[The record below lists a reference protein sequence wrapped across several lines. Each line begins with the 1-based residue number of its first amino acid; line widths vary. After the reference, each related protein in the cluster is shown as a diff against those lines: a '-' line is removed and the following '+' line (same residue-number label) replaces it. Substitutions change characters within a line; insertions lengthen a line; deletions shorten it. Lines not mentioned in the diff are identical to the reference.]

1 MGGQD
6 VKWGEVQKKKR
17 KFSEMEI
24 QAKILE
30 KEVLEQ
36 EHKEKRVNGV
46 FFWVRFASL
55 GKFVI
60 SLLRTL
66 IHDL

>member
-1 MGGQD
+1 
-6 VKWGEVQKKKR
+6 
-17 KFSEMEI
+17 MEI
-24 QAKILE
+24 RAKILE

-55 GKFVI
+55 GKLVI
-60 SLLRTL
+60 SLLHTL

>member
-1 MGGQD
+1 
-6 VKWGEVQKKKR
+6 
-17 KFSEMEI
+17 MEI
-24 QAKILE
+24 RAKILE

-46 FFWVRFASL
+46 FFWVGFASL
-55 GKFVI
+55 GKLVI